1 MFKIRRLGHVAISV
15 PNIEETVAFYENI
28 VGLEVSDRSEGA
40 VFLRCN
46 AEHHCLAIYPGEK
59 RQLHHLG
66 LEVLDEEALEEAR
79 QALAR
84 RGFQPQERQY
94 TEPGHGAALCYL
106 DADGN
111 LIELY
116 EGMETIDQ
124 PLQPR
129 EIRPLK
135 FGHIT
140 LQSIDLKRAMTFYT
154 EALGFRVS
162 DTAEES
168 VAWLRCNQE
177 HHGIALLNAGH
188 AKVNHYAYDLADWNE
203 IKRVCDHLWRNDVP
217 IIYGP
222 SRHGPGHN
230 IFVYIPDPAGNV
242 IELTTELDLIWDEEK
257 YRPLN
262 WSNEPKTVDIWRGLP
277 APPNLV
283 AGDGRDFDDWSAGSP
298 VIGAGWHLLQAG
310 DFTALDPA
318 AKITAPTSD
327 CPEFKIDIPRFT
339 LGFDNPLDHVKTMVT
354 ADRRFA
360 SGNGLSVTVDM
371 AVDVHGTGSN
381 PYGADPDDPRLASAA
396 IALIDD
402 SSGLVLNF
410 EISNRRVMALRELF
424 VVTAPG
430 GAGSVLPMADPVLTD
445 LIIEPGSW
453 HRYEIRYDPGSDGV
467 LTPGPDRAEWLVDGA
482 RVHQVEWVATVDPP
496 SAPVIKPA
504 RFAVNMAI
512 FTLLDDLPDGRG
524 GILPGLDPEYRQTL
538 FGQGVCARWRNL
550 KVRHAGEQFH
560 VRP

>member
-28 VGLEVSDRSEGA
+28 VGLEVSDRSDGA

-79 QALAR
+79 HALAQ

-140 LQSIDLKRAMTFYT
+140 LQSIDLKRALTFYT

-381 PYGADPDDPRLASAA
+381 PYGADPDDPSFGQRS
-396 IALIDD
+396 
-402 SSGLVLNF
+402 
-410 EISNRRVMALRELF
+410 
-424 VVTAPG
+424 
-430 GAGSVLPMADPVLTD
+430 
-445 LIIEPGSW
+445 
-453 HRYEIRYDPGSDGV
+453 HR
-467 LTPGPDRAEWLVDGA
+467 PDR
-482 RVHQVEWVATVDPP
+482 
-496 SAPVIKPA
+496 
-504 RFAVNMAI
+504 
-512 FTLLDDLPDGRG
+512 
-524 GILPGLDPEYRQTL
+524 
-538 FGQGVCARWRNL
+538 
-550 KVRHAGEQFH
+550 
-560 VRP
+560 